1 MVIGKDG
8 IIDMIE
14 FIVLQLM
21 RLQYVVL
28 GSENFI
34 TENIVK
40 ISFSLPQQIF
50 ILKNT
55 KAYFGKDEKTI

>member
-1 MVIGKDG
+1 MAIGKDG

-14 FIVLQLM
+14 VIVLQLM

-40 ISFSLPQQIF
+40 ISFSLPQ
-50 ILKNT
+50 
-55 KAYFGKDEKTI
+55 

>member
-14 FIVLQLM
+14 VIVLQLV

-40 ISFSLPQQIF
+40 ISFSLPQ
-50 ILKNT
+50 
-55 KAYFGKDEKTI
+55 

>member
-14 FIVLQLM
+14 VIVLQLM

-40 ISFSLPQQIF
+40 ISFSLPQ
-50 ILKNT
+50 
-55 KAYFGKDEKTI
+55 